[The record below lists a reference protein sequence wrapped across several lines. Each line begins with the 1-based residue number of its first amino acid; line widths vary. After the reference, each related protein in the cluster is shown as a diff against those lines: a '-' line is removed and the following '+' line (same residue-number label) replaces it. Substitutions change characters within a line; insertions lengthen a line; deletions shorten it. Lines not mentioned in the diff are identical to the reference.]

1 MSKKTYRPYVKTVNS
16 FIIAVSILLSLGA
29 LLFNDFGL
37 LKLINLKNKHAQLA
51 VSLEQLLQ
59 QQTNLKE
66 EIEKVQTDKEYVEKI
81 AREKFMFVRPGEKV
95 YRIQEIKEY

>member
-1 MSKKTYRPYVKTVNS
+1 MSKKTYRPHVKTVNS
-16 FIIAVSILLSLGA
+16 FIIVVSILLSLGA